1 VTNHQWEN
9 TTNGSFLY
17 FDKIT
22 NSEGL
27 MMKKNSKEEIIQ
39 AAIFLF
45 NTKGFQG
52 TTVRD
57 IASKANVNVA
67 NISYYF
73 QNKNGLLEYCFM
85 HYYEN
90 YINEVEKGM
99 AVLEADAYECMQNVV
114 KSIVLFQSENFH
126 LTRFILRELSL
137 DTQVVREMMST
148 YLTKERYLIT
158 KILEKGMSCQEFK
171 KVNINF
177 FIIQLKGL
185 LSMPFLNSQ
194 YISEV
199 LHIFP
204 HEKYF
209 IEKYYVEITNWL
221 ENILMPPA
229 QIKNQYN
236 VAAPPF
242 AMNSVPVRRAKQIPV
257 GGASGVSLRYA
268 VD

>member
-1 VTNHQWEN
+1 
-9 TTNGSFLY
+9 
-17 FDKIT
+17 
-22 NSEGL
+22 
-27 MMKKNSKEEIIQ
+27 MRKNSKEDIIQ

-57 IASKANVNVA
+57 IAGKAKVNVA

-73 QNKNGLLEYCFM
+73 QNKNGLLEYCFI

-90 YINEVEKGM
+90 YLFEVEKAM
-99 AVLEADAYECMQNVV
+99 AVLEEDAYVCMQKVV
-114 KSIVLFQSENFH
+114 ENIIRFQSQNVH

-148 YLTKERYLIT
+148 YLTKERYLLT
-158 KILEKGMSCQEFK
+158 EILEKGMINKEFN

-194 YISEV
+194 YLSEV
-199 LHIFP
+199 LHTFP
-204 HEKYF
+204 QEKYF
-209 IEKYYVEITNWL
+209 ADKYYLEMSNWL
-221 ENILMPPA
+221 ENILTPSSTSA
-229 QIKNQYN
+229 KKQYN
-236 VAAPPF
+236 VTAPPF
-242 AMNSVPVRRAKQIPV
+242 AMKRVPLGRRKHKQEE
-257 GGASGVSLRYA
+257 GGSLRYI
-268 VD
+268 VERH

>member
-1 VTNHQWEN
+1 
-9 TTNGSFLY
+9 
-17 FDKIT
+17 
-22 NSEGL
+22 
-27 MMKKNSKEEIIQ
+27 MRKNSKEDIIQ

-57 IASKANVNVA
+57 IAGKAKVNVA

-90 YINEVEKGM
+90 YLNELEKAM
-99 AVLEADAYECMQNVV
+99 VVLEADAYVCMQKVV
-114 KSIVLFQSENFH
+114 ENIVHFQSENVH

-148 YLTKERYLIT
+148 YLTKERYLLT
-158 KILEKGMSCQEFK
+158 KILEKGMSCKEFK

-199 LHIFP
+199 LYIFP

-209 IEKYYVEITNWL
+209 ADKYYLEITNWL
-221 ENILMPPA
+221 ENILIPSSYT
-229 QIKNQYN
+229 KKQYN
-236 VAAPPF
+236 VTAPPF
-242 AMNSVPVRRAKQIPV
+242 AMKSVPLSRTKHKQA
-257 GGASGVSLRYA
+257 GGGLRYILERH
-268 VD
+268 